1 MLAKESSL
9 FPTLESKLNSPEF
22 KNTSYPFYGGQ
33 KVNQVFIEAS
43 ENVDKGFEWSPFQD
57 YVYAQMTEKI
67 DNAANGQTTFPE
79 ALEAVQSST
88 ESYAKKQGFKVE

>member
-22 KNTSYPFYGGQ
+22 KNASYPFYGGQ

-67 DNAANGQTTFPE
+67 DDAANGQTTFPE